1 MQLPCSWRATGLDAV
16 CGTYSDFTFYKQT
29 RSTFTFSLP
38 ALDATTDDTPGRQR
52 EVQELP
58 PPSGTEPRSR
68 EGHGNGDLA
77 LFQVPGD
84 REACPDAH
92 ACSGGHPRVLGGHPH
107 VHRMVPPL
115 QTPQVS
121 LGPWQL
127 CPGAGEGLG
136 GSPALAAAEGE
147 GPARRKPNHRA
158 GETKAGPAAL
168 SQGRGVSRRR

>member
-16 CGTYSDFTFYKQT
+16 CGTYSDFKFYKQT
-29 RSTFTFSLP
+29 RSTFAFSLP
-38 ALDATTDDTPGRQR
+38 ALDATTDDTPCRQR
-52 EVQELP
+52 GTRAASSLRHRA
-58 PPSGTEPRSR
+58 TEPRGPRQWGPGLVSGPVGPR
-68 EGHGNGDLA
+68 G
-77 LFQVPGD
+77 VPRRPTRPRGSPT
-84 REACPDAH
+84 RAQDA
-92 ACSGGHPRVLGGHPH
+92 AASADPR
-107 VHRMVPPL
+107 
-115 QTPQVS
+115 VS

-158 GETKAGPAAL
+158 GETKAGPAVL